1 MNLAQPCTVADLAE
15 AVGATTSTRFAMLR
29 AQLVAGESFALR
41 READSF
47 CVACGGFVEVEPAVA
62 QVWFVVHP
70 VLGSKHF
77 AAVLKGMRR
86 AFALTFEAGRYSA
99 IRIEAETPAGARMA
113 KLLGAVA
120 AGTSETGTEIWLCQQ

>member
-1 MNLAQPCTVADLAE
+1 MNLTQPCTVADLAE

-29 AQLVAGESFALR
+29 AQLYAGDSFALR
-41 READSF
+41 NAAGF

-62 QVWFVVHP
+62 QVWFAVHP
-70 VLGSKHF
+70 VEGSKHF

-120 AGTSETGTEIWLCQQ
+120 VGTSETGTEVWLCRN